1 MERTAAEAKTSAEPV
16 VIILCNFELTFLA
29 HGVYV
34 GFDVERSALATF
46 SGEPRSETPGL
57 FDLLSLTA
65 DPLIVLA
72 YLSCFRWIPQ

>member
-1 MERTAAEAKTSAEPV
+1 MERSAAEAKTSAEPV
-16 VIILCNFELTFLA
+16 VIILHNFELTFLG
-29 HGVYV
+29 HRMHV

-46 SGEPRSETPGL
+46 SCEPRSETPGT

-72 YLSCFRWIPQ
+72 FLSCCCWIPQ